1 MKDLVK
7 LIDVTILMYE
17 HNTHDAAIVLTY
29 SLPLKI
35 GFPPSS
41 SARIHPTDHTSIAVD

>member
-7 LIDVTILMYE
+7 LIDVTILLYE
-17 HNTHDAAIVLTY
+17 HSTSWCSNGPTY

-41 SARIHPTDHTSIAVD
+41 SAKIHPTDHTSMAVD